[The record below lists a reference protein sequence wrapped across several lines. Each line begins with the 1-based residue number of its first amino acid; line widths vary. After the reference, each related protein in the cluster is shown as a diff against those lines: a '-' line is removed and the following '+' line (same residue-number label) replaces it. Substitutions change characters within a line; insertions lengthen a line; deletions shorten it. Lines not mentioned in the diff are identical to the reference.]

1 MLLLYAVF
9 FFVFLFVVYCNFFA
23 PAYGLLCIF
32 SITTLNFFFTVVQTF
47 HLCQYSAFCLLLQLK
62 NNHIITL
69 STVIIAKSW
78 FSIPFS
84 ASLPISLWSNVK
96 YLFPLCSSMYIFHI
110 YVTDNSIQKFYT
122 ISCHIR
128 IFLYDFSFVLILF
141 GSGVLI
147 LITS

>member
-1 MLLLYAVF
+1 MLFFCISFRCLLQ
-9 FFVFLFVVYCNFFA
+9 FFA

-32 SITTLNFFFTVVQTF
+32 SITTLNFFFFTVVQTF

-110 YVTDNSIQKFYT
+110 YVTDNKIQKCYT

-128 IFLYDFSFVLILF
+128 IFLHDFSSVLILF
-141 GSGVLI
+141 GSRVLI
-147 LITS
+147 LIT